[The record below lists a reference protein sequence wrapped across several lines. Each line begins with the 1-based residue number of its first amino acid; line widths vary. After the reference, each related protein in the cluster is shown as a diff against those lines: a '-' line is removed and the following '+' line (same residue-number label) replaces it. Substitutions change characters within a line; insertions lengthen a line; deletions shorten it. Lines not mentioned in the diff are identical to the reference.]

1 MTGSTGRLP
10 LDALAALAAAAF
22 CMLLSE
28 MMPAALLP
36 GMSESLHHTRSAIGF
51 LISACAGAST
61 AAGIPLVAMTRSLPR
76 RPLFVAL
83 LAGFMIANGGI
94 ALSSNYTLI
103 IAARIGTGLCMGAL
117 WPVVAGYAWH
127 LGRQGNPGRAVAI
140 ALSGSTIALAFGLP
154 MVSLIGGAIGWRS
167 MFGLLAGLFLVL
179 ILWVLWK
186 LPSVEGERIGERV
199 PLVHVAR
206 RPGFA
211 TVLATTLLIAVAH
224 YTLYTYM
231 APLAAALRFP
241 GGTASAMLIFG
252 VGSLAGIWIV
262 GRTVDEHL
270 RRTAWGGLALTVC
283 AMLSLLLVGQT
294 PSVTAVTIFGWGIAF
309 GGVPTFFQTATNKAA
324 GPPADVAAS
333 LLSTVYGFGI
343 FGGSAFGGI
352 LLRPVGILNL
362 PIITLAVVTAAAA
375 LIYSGS
381 RGAFP
386 HAK

>member
-1 MTGSTGRLP
+1 MTRPTSRLP

-36 GMSESLHHTRSAIGF
+36 DMSASLHHTRSAIGF
-51 LISACAGAST
+51 LISACAAAST

-76 RPLFVAL
+76 RPLFAAL
-83 LAGFMIANGGI
+83 LAGFMIANGTI
-94 ALSSNYTLI
+94 ALSSSYGLI

-127 LGRQGNPGRAVAI
+127 LGRHGNPGRAVAI
-140 ALSGSTIALAFGLP
+140 ALSGSTVALAFGLP
-154 MVSLIGGAIGWRS
+154 MVSLIGSAIGWRS
-167 MFGLLAGLFLVL
+167 MFGLLSGLFLVL

-186 LPSVEGERIGERV
+186 LPRVQGERIGERV

-211 TVLATTLLIAVAH
+211 TVLVTTLLIAVAH

-241 GGTASAMLIFG
+241 GGTASALLIFG
-252 VGSLAGIWIV
+252 MGSLAGIWIV

-283 AMLSLLLVGQT
+283 AMLSLLAFDHTVYGEG
-294 PSVTAVTIFGWGIAF
+294 VTIFCWGIAF

-324 GPPADVAAS
+324 GPPADIAAS

-343 FGGSAFGGI
+343 FGGSAIGG
-352 LLRPVGILNL
+352 LLLKPLGVLNL
-362 PIITLAVVTAAAA
+362 PFITLAVVIGAAA
-375 LIYSGS
+375 LIYSGH
-381 RGAFP
+381 RRAFP
-386 HAK
+386 QA